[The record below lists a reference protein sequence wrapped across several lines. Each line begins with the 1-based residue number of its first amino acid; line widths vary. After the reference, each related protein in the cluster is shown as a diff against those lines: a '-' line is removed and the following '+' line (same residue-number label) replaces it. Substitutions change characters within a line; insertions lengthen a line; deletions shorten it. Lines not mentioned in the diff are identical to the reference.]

1 MILAS
6 QHRAFL
12 YTASL
17 TLGLAAWEIAAHN
30 VSRIVVAPPSAVAVR
45 LFEGIAS
52 GTLAQAFA
60 GSLAH
65 MMLGLAI
72 AFIVALPLGYLLGRN
87 RALSE
92 FLDPV
97 TNALYAI
104 PPVAF
109 VPIIVIWCGF
119 AFEAR
124 VTLVALMAVF
134 EMLFAFSAGARNIPP
149 GLIDVGRS
157 FGASRWA
164 LVKKVML
171 PAMLPFVLTGVRLGV
186 VRAIHGMIVA
196 ELFFAAV
203 NLGALMK
210 RDAARFDSAGVLA
223 VVVVLA
229 VFGLATHEGLKAL
242 EWKLFPQKRA

>member
-1 MILAS
+1 MIAARPPRALIYAAS
-6 QHRAFL
+6 IAF
-12 YTASL
+12 
-17 TLGLAAWEIAAHN
+17 GLAAWEIAALN

-45 LFEGIAS
+45 LFEGIVS
-52 GTLAQAFA
+52 GALPQAFA
-60 GSLAH
+60 ASLAH
-65 MMLGLAI
+65 MILGLAI
-72 AFIVALPLGYLLGRN
+72 AFVVALPLGFLLGRN
-87 RALSE
+87 RAASE
-92 FLDPV
+92 FVDPV
-97 TNALYAI
+97 INALYAI

-124 VTLVALMAVF
+124 VVLVALMSVF

-149 GLIDVGRS
+149 PLIDVGRS
-157 FGASRWA
+157 FGAGRWA

-171 PAMLPFVLTGVRLGV
+171 PAMLPFVLTGLRLGV

-223 VVVVLA
+223 IVFVLA
-229 VFGLATHEGLKAL
+229 LFGLATHEGLKAL

>member
-1 MILAS
+1 MILAR

-12 YTASL
+12 YAASL
-17 TLGLAAWEIAAHN
+17 AFGLGAWEIAAHN
-30 VSRIVVAPPSAVAVR
+30 VSRIVVAPPSAIAVR
-45 LFEGIAS
+45 LFEGIAA
-52 GTLAQAFA
+52 GTLAQSFL

-65 MMLGLAI
+65 MMLGLTI
-72 AFIVALPLGYLLGRN
+72 AFAVALPFGYLLGRH
-87 RALSE
+87 RVLSE

-97 TNALYAI
+97 LNALYAI

-124 VTLVALMAVF
+124 VTLVAFMAVF
-134 EMLFAFSAGARNIPP
+134 EMVFAISAGARNIAPP
-149 GLIDVGRS
+149 LIDVGRS
-157 FGASRWA
+157 FGANRST
-164 LVKKVML
+164 LVRKVML
-171 PAMLPFVLTGVRLGV
+171 PAMLPFVLTGLRLGF

-229 VFGLATHEGLKAL
+229 LFGLATHEALKVL
-242 EWKLFPQKRA
+242 EWKLLPQKRA